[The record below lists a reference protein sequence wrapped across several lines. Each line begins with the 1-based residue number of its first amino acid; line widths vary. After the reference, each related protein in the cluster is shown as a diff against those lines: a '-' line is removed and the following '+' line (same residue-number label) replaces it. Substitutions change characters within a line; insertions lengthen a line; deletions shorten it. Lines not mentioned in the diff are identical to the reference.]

1 MKNILIV
8 AAENSSETY
17 GAQVVD
23 AFRRRG
29 GGVHFFGIGGERL
42 RSLGVEVLVD
52 YHELAVVGIVEV
64 LFHLRKIKRVMDL
77 LFRAACQRKADAV
90 LLIDYPDFNLRL
102 ARRFRKAGIPVYY
115 YIGPTVWA
123 WRYSRV
129 RLIRRWVDRL
139 FVIFPFEREIYE
151 REKVTFTY
159 VGHPLVPLV
168 KPGVERSAYRERL
181 NVRSGESLL
190 LLLPGSR
197 EAEVKA
203 LLPRMLAAVE
213 TLGKEFRLKV
223 FILRARNIPIERIER
238 YSRGRPVAVI
248 GQEEEFNLIHAADV
262 VLSTCGTSNLEAALL
277 GAPFVAAYRI
287 NPLTYAL
294 GRHLVRIPL
303 YSIVNILAGAEVAT
317 ELIQRRCRAD
327 RMARAV
333 RTLLAV
339 PEERERMRRE
349 FARIRGELETAR
361 PPADRIVEQ
370 MAADLG
376 MTAEGG

>member
-8 AAENSSETY
+8 AAENSAETY
-17 GAQVVD
+17 GAQVVE

-42 RSLGVEVLVD
+42 RSLGVDILVD
-52 YHELAVVGIVEV
+52 YRELAVVGIVEV

-77 LFRAACQRKADAV
+77 LVRAARQKKADAV

-102 ARRFRKAGIPVYY
+102 ARRFKKAGIPVYY

-129 RLIRRWVDRL
+129 NLIRRWVDRL
-139 FVIFPFEREIYE
+139 FVIFPFEKEIYE
-151 REKVTFTY
+151 REKIAFTY

-168 KPGVERSAYRERL
+168 KPGVERSVYRDEL

-197 EAEVKA
+197 EAEVTA
-203 LLPRMLAAVE
+203 LLPRMLTAAE
-213 TLGKEFRLKV
+213 SLQKEFRLKI
-223 FILRARNIPIERIER
+223 FILRASNIPIERIER
-238 YSRGRPVAVI
+238 HSRGRRVVVI

-294 GRHLVRIPL
+294 GRRLVRIGL
-303 YSIVNILAGAEVAT
+303 YSIVNILAGSEVAT
-317 ELIQRRCRAD
+317 ELIQSRCRAD
-327 RMARAV
+327 LMARAV
-333 RTLLAV
+333 KTLLAV

-349 FARIRGELETAR
+349 FARIRGELETTR
-361 PPADRIVEQ
+361 PPADQIVERL
-370 MAADLG
+370 AADLG
-376 MTAEGG
+376 IPAEGG